1 MMLSTVL
8 NEQQTEIWRAER
20 RQIEQLL
27 EILAGWDASQDD
39 LARLRDA
46 LAQLDELFLLVVVGE
61 FNSGKS
67 ALINA
72 LLGEPYLAEGVT
84 PTTSQIHVLRYGER
98 GPAELTEGDIWV
110 IHYPAEFL
118 REINIVDTPG
128 TNAVLRQHEAI
139 ARDFVP
145 RSDLVVFV
153 TSADRPFTE
162 SERAF
167 LEHIRDW
174 GKKIVVVI
182 NKIDILDSETAV
194 EEVSDFVADNAHR
207 LLGTMPDIFPLSSR
221 LALRARR
228 NGEVDEDVWQQ
239 SGFSSFQR
247 YVLDTLNES
256 GRIKLK
262 LLSPLGVGL
271 KMARD
276 YDALAGE
283 RLQVLQD
290 DLDTLNDVDQHM
302 TLFHEDMTS
311 EFGRHLSRVDAL
323 LYEMRLRGD
332 EFFDDRLR
340 LRSVMD
346 MLNSR
351 RLREDFE
358 QDVVANT
365 PELIER
371 HVQEV
376 IDWMVERELRQWR
389 FISDQ
394 LGRRQEAGA
403 LHDAAREASS
413 GFSYNR
419 RQLLDSIGG
428 QAERVVARYD
438 KTAEARR
445 LAQTVQDS
453 VAMVGLVEAGAVG
466 LGLLLKALLV
476 GAAADVSGV
485 LAAGVL
491 GVLGLTIIPYR
502 RRQAKQELKAK
513 TEDLRTRLR
522 QVLND
527 ALERELERATGR
539 LREAVAPYGRF
550 VRSEH
555 QQLESIRIALGD
567 VSTELRRLQ
576 ARVESL
582 PERQATHFTNS
593 MMGEGLLTEPDS
605 PSGNLRRSKNG

>member
-1 MMLSTVL
+1 MLSTVL

-20 RQIEQLL
+20 RQVEQLL
-27 EILAGWDASQDD
+27 EILAGWDAGQDD

-84 PTTSQIHVLRYGER
+84 PTTSQIHVLKYGER

-194 EEVSDFVADNAHR
+194 EEVTDFVADNAHR
-207 LLGTMPDIFPLSSR
+207 LLGTTPEIFPLSSR

-228 NGEVDEDVWQQ
+228 NGEVDQDIWQQ
-239 SGFSSFQR
+239 SGFSPFER

-290 DLDTLNDVDQHM
+290 DLATLNDVDQHM

-323 LYEMRLRGD
+323 LYEMRLRGE

-491 GVLGLTIIPYR
+491 GALGLTIIPYR

-513 TEDLRTRLR
+513 TEDLRTRLH

-555 QQLESIRIALGD
+555 QQLESIRTALGD
-567 VSTELRRLQ
+567 VSTEMRRLQ
-576 ARVESL
+576 ARVE
-582 PERQATHFTNS
+582 
-593 MMGEGLLTEPDS
+593 GLV
-605 PSGNLRRSKNG
+605 GG

>member
-1 MMLSTVL
+1 MLSTVL

-27 EILAGWDASQDD
+27 ELLAGWDASRDD
-39 LARLRDA
+39 LARLRDT

-72 LLGEPYLAEGVT
+72 LLGESYLAEGVT
-84 PTTSQIHVLRYGER
+84 PTTSQIHVLKYGER
-98 GPAELTEGDIWV
+98 GPAELSEDDIWV

-118 REINIVDTPG
+118 REINMVDTPG

-174 GKKIVVVI
+174 GKKVVVVI
-182 NKIDILDSETAV
+182 NKIDILETGTAV
-194 EEVSDFVADNAHR
+194 EEVTDFVADNAHQ
-207 LLGTMPDIFPLSSR
+207 LLGTTPEIFPLSSR

-228 NGEVDEDVWQQ
+228 NGELDENAWQQ
-239 SGFSSFQR
+239 SGFPAFQR
-247 YVLDTLNES
+247 YVLDTLNQA
-256 GRIKLK
+256 GRVRLK
-262 LLSPLGVGL
+262 LLNPLGVGL

-276 YDALAGE
+276 YDALANE
-283 RLQVLQD
+283 RLQVLQG
-290 DLDTLNDVDQHM
+290 DLEALNVVEQH
-302 TLFHEDMTS
+302 TALYREDMAS
-311 EFGRHLSRVDAL
+311 EFGRHLAKIDTL
-323 LYEMRLRGD
+323 LYQMRLRGE

-358 QDVVANT
+358 QNVVANT
-365 PELIER
+365 PELIEQQ
-371 HVQEV
+371 VQEV

-389 FISDQ
+389 FIADQ

-403 LHDAAREASS
+403 LHDAAREASG

-438 KTAEARR
+438 RTAEARR
-445 LAQTVQDS
+445 LAETVQDS

-491 GVLGLTIIPYR
+491 GALGLTIIPYR
-502 RRQAKQELKAK
+502 RRQAKQELKTK
-513 TEDLRTRLR
+513 TEDLRDQLH
-522 QVLND
+522 QVLTD
-527 ALERELERATGR
+527 AFEREMERATDR
-539 LREAVAPYGRF
+539 LQEALAPYSRF

-555 QQLESIRIALGD
+555 QQLESVRTALSD

-576 ARVESL
+576 ARVE
-582 PERQATHFTNS
+582 
-593 MMGEGLLTEPDS
+593 
-605 PSGNLRRSKNG
+605 NLAGG

>member
-20 RQIEQLL
+20 RQVERLL
-27 EILAGWDASQDD
+27 EVLAGWDATQDD

-84 PTTSQIHVLRYGER
+84 PTTNQIHVLKYGKR
-98 GPAELTEGDIWV
+98 GPAELAEGDTWV

-182 NKIDILDSETAV
+182 NKIDILETESAV
-194 EEVSDFVADNAHR
+194 EEVASFVAENAHR
-207 LLGTMPDIFPLSSR
+207 LLGTTPDLFPLSSR
-221 LALRARR
+221 LAQRARHD
-228 NGEVDEDVWQQ
+228 GEVDQATRKR
-239 SGFSSFQR
+239 SGFPAFEK
-247 YVLDTLNES
+247 YVFDTLNEA

-262 LLSPLGVGL
+262 LLSPMGVGL

-283 RLQVLQD
+283 RLQVLEE
-290 DLDTLNDVDQHM
+290 DLQTLNTVEQHM
-302 TLFHEDMTS
+302 TLFREDMTS

-332 EFFDDRLR
+332 EFFEDRLR
-340 LRSVMD
+340 LRSVLD

-365 PELIER
+365 PEQIEQ

-403 LHDAAREASS
+403 LQDAAREASS

-491 GVLGLTIIPYR
+491 GALGLTIIPYR

-513 TEDLRTRLR
+513 TEDLRTRLH

-527 ALERELERATGR
+527 AFEREMERATGR

-555 QQLESIRIALGD
+555 QQLESIRTA
-567 VSTELRRLQ
+567 
-576 ARVESL
+576 
-582 PERQATHFTNS
+582 
-593 MMGEGLLTEPDS
+593 
-605 PSGNLRRSKNG
+605 

>member
-1 MMLSTVL
+1 MILSTVL
-8 NEQQTEIWRAER
+8 NEQQAEIWRAER
-20 RQIEQLL
+20 RQIERLL
-27 EILAGWDASQDD
+27 EVLAGWDAPRDA

-84 PTTSQIHVLRYGER
+84 PTTNHIHILKFGEC
-98 GPAELTEGDIWV
+98 GPAEYDGNDVWV

-128 TNAVLRQHEAI
+128 TNAVLREHETI
-139 ARDFVP
+139 VRDFVP

-174 GKKIVVVI
+174 GKKVVVVI
-182 NKIDILDSETAV
+182 NKIDILETEAAV
-194 EEVSDFVADNAHR
+194 EEVTNFVAQNVHQ
-207 LLGTMPDIFPLSSR
+207 LLGTTPRVFPVSAK

-228 NGEVDEDVWQQ
+228 NGEVDQTLRQQ
-239 SGFSSFQR
+239 SGFPVFEQ
-247 YVLDTLNES
+247 YVFDTLNES

-276 YDALAGE
+276 HDALAQE
-283 RLQVLQD
+283 RMRVLED
-290 DLDTLNDVDQHM
+290 DLKTLDTVDQHM
-302 TLFHEDMTS
+302 ALFREDMAT
-311 EFGRHLSRVDAL
+311 EFDRHLAKIDTL
-323 LYEMRLRGD
+323 LYQMRLRGE
-332 EFFDDRLR
+332 EFFDERLS
-340 LRSVMD
+340 LRNLRG
-346 MLNSR
+346 MLNR
-351 RLREDFE
+351 QRLREDFE
-358 QDVVANT
+358 QDVVADT
-365 PELIER
+365 PERIEQQ
-371 HVQEV
+371 VQEV

-389 FISDQ
+389 FIADQ
-394 LGRRQEAGA
+394 LGRRQEAGM
-403 LHDAAREASS
+403 LQDAAREASS

-419 RQLLDSIGG
+419 RQLLDSVGG
-428 QAERVVARYD
+428 QAERVIARYNRRD
-438 KTAEARR
+438 EARR

-453 VAMVGLVEAGAVG
+453 LAMVGLVEVGAVG

-476 GAAADVSGV
+476 GAAADASGI

-491 GVLGLTIIPYR
+491 GGLGLTIIPYR
-502 RRQAKQELKAK
+502 RRRAKQELKAK
-513 TEDLRTRLR
+513 TEALRDQLHK
-522 QVLND
+522 VLNE
-527 ALERELERATGR
+527 AFEREMERAGDR
-539 LREAVAPYGRF
+539 LREAVAPYSRF

-555 QQLESIRIALGD
+555 QRLQVIRDELAEIAA
-567 VSTELRRLQ
+567 ELRRLQ
-576 ARVESL
+576 ARVENL
-582 PERQATHFTNS
+582 P
-593 MMGEGLLTEPDS
+593 G
-605 PSGNLRRSKNG
+605 

>member
-8 NEQQTEIWRAER
+8 NERQTEIWRAER
-20 RQIEQLL
+20 RQIERLL
-27 EILAGWDASQDD
+27 ELLAGWDASQED
-39 LARLRDA
+39 LARLREA

-84 PTTSQIHVLRYGER
+84 PTTSKVHILRYGER
-98 GPAELTEGDIWV
+98 GPAELAEDDIWV
-110 IHYPAEFL
+110 IRFPAEFL

-128 TNAVLRQHEAI
+128 TNAVLREHETV

-174 GKKIVVVI
+174 GKKVVVVI
-182 NKIDILDSETAV
+182 NKIDILETDTAV
-194 EEVSDFVADNAHR
+194 QEVTDFVAENARR
-207 LLGTMPDIFPLSSR
+207 LLGADPEIFPLSAR

-228 NGEVDEDVWQQ
+228 NGDVDEEVWRK
-239 SGFSSFQR
+239 SGFSTFQR
-247 YVLDTLNES
+247 YVLNTLNQA
-256 GRIKLK
+256 GRVRLK

-276 YDALAGE
+276 YDALADE
-283 RLQVLQD
+283 RLQVLQG
-290 DLDTLNDVDQHM
+290 DLDTLNVVEQHM
-302 TLFHEDMTS
+302 GLFREDMAS
-311 EFGRHLSRVDAL
+311 EFGRHLSRIDSL
-323 LYEMRLRGD
+323 IYEMRLRGE
-332 EFFDDRLR
+332 EFFDERLR
-340 LRSVMD
+340 LRNVRN

-351 RLREDFE
+351 RMREDFE
-358 QDVVANT
+358 HNVVANT

-371 HVQEV
+371 QVQEV

-389 FISDQ
+389 FVADQ
-394 LGRRQEAGA
+394 LGRRQEAGV
-403 LHDAAREASS
+403 LRDAAQEASS

-419 RQLLDSIGG
+419 RQLLASVGG
-428 QAERVVARYD
+428 QAERVIAQYD
-438 KTAEARR
+438 KTIEARR
-445 LAQTVQDS
+445 LAESVQDS

-466 LGLLLKALLV
+466 LGLLVKALLA

-485 LAAGVL
+485 TGILAAGVL
-491 GVLGLTIIPYR
+491 GTLGLTIIPYR
-502 RRQAKQELKAK
+502 RRRAKQELKAK
-513 TEDLRTRLR
+513 TESLREQLH

-527 ALERELERATGR
+527 AFEREMERATDR

-550 VRSEH
+550 VRSEY
-555 QQLESIRIALGD
+555 QQLETVRESLTE
-567 VSTELRRLQ
+567 VTTELRRLQ
-576 ARVESL
+576 ARVENL
-582 PERQATHFTNS
+582 PTRN
-593 MMGEGLLTEPDS
+593 P
-605 PSGNLRRSKNG
+605 R